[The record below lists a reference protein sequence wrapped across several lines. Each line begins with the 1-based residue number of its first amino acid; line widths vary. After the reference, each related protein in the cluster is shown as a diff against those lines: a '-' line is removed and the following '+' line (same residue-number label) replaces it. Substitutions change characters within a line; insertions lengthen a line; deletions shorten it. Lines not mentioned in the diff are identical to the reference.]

1 MTVTAPIISAV
12 THLGVRERIPVA
24 VAHLTA
30 FGEPNQY
37 PIHLEGAVGMCPT
50 SHMTA
55 GLLQVSLT
63 VGFLTTG
70 L

>member
-1 MTVTAPIISAV
+1 MILTARIKNAV

-30 FGEPNQY
+30 FGEPNEY
-37 PIHLEGAVGMCPT
+37 PIHLEGAIRVGPASDMA
-50 SHMTA
+50 A
-55 GLLQVSLT
+55 GLSQVRLA